1 MMEVMILPAATKL
14 DNNVL
19 YGLSNDIT
27 REFENKVKVS
37 VGATIDPDSDPEF
50 RSAYDRHR
58 NQWDSTKLL
67 RWFLKKFNPSREK
80 KILGI
85 LDLDAYSDGL
95 NFVLGEAF
103 RNGGMAAIYLPRL
116 KEEFYR
122 LESNEQSFYERM
134 VKEAVHEL
142 GHTFGLT
149 HCDNQ
154 VCVMHFSNS
163 LRDTD
168 IKDRSFCKSCRSQLL
183 WT

>member
-85 LDLDAYSDGL
+85 LDLDAYS
-95 NFVLGEAF
+95 
-103 RNGGMAAIYLPRL
+103 NG
-116 KEEFYR
+116 
-122 LESNEQSFYERM
+122 
-134 VKEAVHEL
+134 
-142 GHTFGLT
+142 
-149 HCDNQ
+149 
-154 VCVMHFSNS
+154 
-163 LRDTD
+163 
-168 IKDRSFCKSCRSQLL
+168 
-183 WT
+183 